1 VGANYFSQQAVN
13 RLAMVAGFVFP
24 DDMPLP
30 ERLKN
35 VQAAM
40 ASGDPRA
47 EKIYTAIGV
56 YLGHTLPWYRLFY
69 DFDTALILGRVTSG
83 EGGEIIVSTARDILS
98 KHAPGVTLAMPDEKA
113 RRVGQCV
120 AAASLPRI

>member
-1 VGANYFSQQAVN
+1 
-13 RLAMVAGFVFP
+13 
-24 DDMPLP
+24 MPLP
-30 ERLKN
+30 ERLKT

-47 EKIYTAIGV
+47 AGVFTSIGMF
-56 YLGHTLPWYRLFY
+56 LGHTLPWYRLFY

-83 EGGEIIVSTARDILS
+83 EGGELIASTARGILN
-98 KHAPGVTLAMPDEKA
+98 HLAPGVTLAMPDEKS

-120 AAASLPRI
+120 AAASLPRRN